1 MYFLDTCMHAYNT
14 SIHQSTAFTP
24 FEPMFGHKTFFPID
38 IDIDN
43 KSPEELLHLLFKE
56 KDDIQ
61 TVQVITYHKLE
72 KLQVSQNNIKKE
84 QEKQK
89 KFLIE
94 SVLVPMPL

>member
-1 MYFLDTCMHAYNT
+1 MHAYNT

-24 FEPMFGHKTFFPID
+24 FEPMFGHKAFFPND

-56 KDDIQ
+56 KDDTQ
-61 TVQVITYHKLE
+61 TVQAITYHKLE

-89 KFLIE
+89 KFLVE
-94 SVLVPMPL
+94 SVVVPMPL